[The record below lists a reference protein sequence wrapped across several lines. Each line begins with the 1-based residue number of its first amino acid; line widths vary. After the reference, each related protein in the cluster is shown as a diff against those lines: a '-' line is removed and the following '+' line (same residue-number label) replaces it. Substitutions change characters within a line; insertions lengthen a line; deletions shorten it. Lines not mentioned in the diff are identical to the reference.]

1 MPTASQT
8 ISQRIADAAG
18 RDFVG
23 RRQELE
29 LLRPAADARD
39 DAPVLV
45 AFVHGP
51 GGIGKSRLLEVAAG
65 AVPEGT
71 TVMRLDCRAIE
82 PTPAGLLG
90 AMAEA
95 LGAPRA
101 DADLARVARLVRG
114 VPGRIVLTLDTY
126 ERLAILDTWVRQALL
141 PAMPDSLLTIIAGRD
156 PPVAG
161 WLTTPG
167 WAGLVRRLHLG
178 PLGQADAMLMLRSR
192 GLGELQAAR
201 VNAFARGHPLALE
214 LAAAAVRDDPA
225 LRIGTGPPPV
235 VIGRLLDALVADLP
249 ERTIETLEASSTARR
264 VTEPILRALLDRE
277 DVRDEFDALR
287 RLPFVE
293 LTRDGLVLHDVVREV
308 IAGDLAARDPEAH
321 ARYRRRAWRYFED
334 RARRPR
340 SEGLWEVT
348 ADLIYLIGNPV
359 LRNACFPVGSSEHAV
374 EPAVAADG
382 PAILGIVGTH
392 EPPGPAAL
400 LARWWARHPASF
412 AVARG
417 PDAAIG
423 AFVQV
428 AEISGIDRSLMDDD
442 PVARAWAAHLGAT
455 PPREGDRVLAM
466 RRWLGRDSGE
476 MLSPAVGSCWLDVK
490 RVYME
495 LRPRLSRLYSVM
507 SDFDELAPIF
517 VPLGFAPV
525 GDPVDLGGVRQ
536 QPVWLDFGDGSVN
549 GWLTRLVNAELGA
562 AEEAVLAAPGGE
574 GVQTLTPRERE
585 VLALIAEGLSNR
597 GIGRRL
603 VIRTERPSAP
613 REASHVTVRRRDRHP
628 RDPRHG
634 AELLVAGP
642 GLPDGER
649 VAELQGHRARRDR
662 DPQQVQGADRALGVR
677 RHAVPVLRP
686 LPRRGGAPVRRHR
699 GGDRRGRPDGEAHDG
714 LEHLPERDRHRLR
727 RVRGGG
733 RPDHRL
739 RALEGGRARRVGH
752 VRLTRTRAEVV
763 TLVATWRELS
773 ALAAGA
779 RMAHG
784 LMLADANAPAE
795 ARDML
800 ARVLADYD
808 AACARLGREE
818 TGSPG

>member
-1 MPTASQT
+1 MPTASRT

-29 LLRPAADARD
+29 LLRAAADAR

-65 AVPEGT
+65 AVPEDT
-71 TVMRLDCRAIE
+71 TVLRLDCRAIE

-101 DADLARVARLVRG
+101 GADLGRVARLVRG
-114 VPGRIVLTLDTY
+114 VPGRVVLTLDTY
-126 ERLAILDTWVRQALL
+126 ERLAILDSWVRQALL

-167 WAGLVRRLHLG
+167 WRGLVRELHLG

-201 VNAFARGHPLALE
+201 ANAFARGHPLALE
-214 LAAAAVRDDPA
+214 LAAAAVRDDPD
-225 LRIGTGPPPV
+225 LRIETGPPPV

-249 ERTIETLEASSTARR
+249 EPTIETLEAASTARR

-340 SEGLWEVT
+340 SDGLWEVT

-382 PAILGIVGTH
+382 AAVLEIVGTH
-392 EPPGPAAL
+392 EPPGPAAVL
-400 LARWWARHPASF
+400 GRWWARHPESF

-417 PDAAIG
+417 PDGAIG

-428 AEISGIDRSLMDDD
+428 AEISGIDRALMEGD
-442 PVARAWAAHLGAT
+442 PVSRAWAAHLGAT

-507 SDFDELAPIF
+507 SHFDQLAPIF

-536 QPVWLDFGDGSVN
+536 QPVWLDFGDGSVD
-549 GWLTRLVNAELGA
+549 GWLARLVNAELGA
-562 AEEAVLAAPGGE
+562 AEEAVLAAPAGE
-574 GVQTLTPRERE
+574 GVQALTPRERE

-597 GIGRRL
+597 AIGRRL
-603 VIRTERPSAP
+603 VISEKTAGN
-613 REASHVTVRRRDRHP
+613 HVSNLFP
-628 RDPRHG
+628 K
-634 AELLVAGP
+634 
-642 GLPDGER
+642 
-649 VAELQGHRARRDR
+649 
-662 DPQQVQGADRALGVR
+662 LGVR
-677 RHAVPVLRP
+677 NRAQATRIAVEC
-686 LPRRGGAPVRRHR
+686 GIGAKM
-699 GGDRRGRPDGEAHDG
+699 GRSPHGE
-714 LEHLPERDRHRLR
+714 
-727 RVRGGG
+727 
-733 RPDHRL
+733 
-739 RALEGGRARRVGH
+739 
-752 VRLTRTRAEVV
+752 
-763 TLVATWRELS
+763 
-773 ALAAGA
+773 
-779 RMAHG
+779 
-784 LMLADANAPAE
+784 
-795 ARDML
+795 
-800 ARVLADYD
+800 
-808 AACARLGREE
+808 GRER
-818 TGSPG
+818 S

>member
-1 MPTASQT
+1 MPTASRT

-29 LLRPAADARD
+29 LLRAAADAR

-65 AVPEGT
+65 AVPEDT
-71 TVMRLDCRAIE
+71 TVLRLDCRAIE

-101 DADLARVARLVRG
+101 GADLGRVARLVRG
-114 VPGRIVLTLDTY
+114 VPGRVVLTLDTY
-126 ERLAILDTWVRQALL
+126 ERLAILDSWVRQALL

-167 WAGLVRRLHLG
+167 WRGLVRELHLG

-201 VNAFARGHPLALE
+201 ANAFARGHPLALE
-214 LAAAAVRDDPA
+214 LAAAAVRDDPD
-225 LRIGTGPPPV
+225 LRIETGPPPV

-249 ERTIETLEASSTARR
+249 EPTIETLEAASTARR

-340 SEGLWEVT
+340 SDGLWEVT

-382 PAILGIVGTH
+382 AAVLEIVGTH
-392 EPPGPAAL
+392 EPPGPAAVL
-400 LARWWARHPASF
+400 GRWWARHPESF

-417 PDAAIG
+417 PDGAIG

-428 AEISGIDRSLMDDD
+428 AEISGIDRGADGGRPGRPGVGRPPGRDPAAGGRPRAGD
-442 PVARAWAAHLGAT
+442 APVARPRQRRDAVAGGRFLLARREARVHGAA
-455 PPREGDRVLAM
+455 
-466 RRWLGRDSGE
+466 
-476 MLSPAVGSCWLDVK
+476 PA
-490 RVYME
+490 
-495 LRPRLSRLYSVM
+495 P
-507 SDFDELAPIF
+507 LAP
-517 VPLGFAPV
+517 L
-525 GDPVDLGGVRQ
+525 L
-536 QPVWLDFGDGSVN
+536 
-549 GWLTRLVNAELGA
+549 
-562 AEEAVLAAPGGE
+562 
-574 GVQTLTPRERE
+574 
-585 VLALIAEGLSNR
+585 
-597 GIGRRL
+597 
-603 VIRTERPSAP
+603 
-613 REASHVTVRRRDRHP
+613 RD
-628 RDPRHG
+628 
-634 AELLVAGP
+634 V
-642 GLPDGER
+642 
-649 VAELQGHRARRDR
+649 
-662 DPQQVQGADRALGVR
+662 
-677 RHAVPVLRP
+677 
-686 LPRRGGAPVRRHR
+686 
-699 GGDRRGRPDGEAHDG
+699 
-714 LEHLPERDRHRLR
+714 RLR
-727 RVRGGG
+727 RSSRRSSCRSASPRSAIRWTSAGCGSSRSG
-733 RPDHRL
+733 STSATAASTDGSPAWSTPSSEPPRRPCSPRP
-739 RALEGGRARRVGH
+739 RARASRRSRPASG
-752 VRLTRTRAEVV
+752 RC
-763 TLVATWRELS
+763 WR
-773 ALAAGA
+773 
-779 RMAHG
+779 
-784 LMLADANAPAE
+784 
-795 ARDML
+795 
-800 ARVLADYD
+800 
-808 AACARLGREE
+808 
-818 TGSPG
+818 